1 MTFFWVGCAIFIIG
15 FGFGL
20 CCRDDLSGKKKKP
33 WEDKDE

>member
-1 MTFFWVGCAIFIIG
+1 MPFWIGCAIFIIG

-20 CCRDDLSGKKKKP
+20 CYRDDFSGEKKKP